1 MSDDVFRRTGRGGAG
16 NFYSKKDVEDVQK
29 ATAASADLEAQ
40 ADLTKTA
47 TAVQQQQ
54 APTSYSRGG
63 RGGAGNFYDA
73 ADTAASAKQQSED
86 AERTKKA
93 VAASIAARHKAGA
106 VAGGTGRGGAG
117 NYGAAAIPGADLP
130 TAEDEQQRKVVE
142 EEMEL
147 RVLKEVEE
155 QLGKPPGVYTRPG
168 PEE

>member
-16 NFYSKKDVEDVQK
+16 NYYSKKDIEDVQK
-29 ATAASADLEAQ
+29 ASEASADLEAQ

-47 TAVQQQQ
+47 TTIQQQP
-54 APTSYSRGG
+54 APVPYSRGG
-63 RGGAGNFYDA
+63 RGGAGNFYGA

-93 VAASIAARHKAGA
+93 VAASIAARQKT
-106 VAGGTGRGGAG
+106 GGTGRGGAG

-130 TAEDEQQRKVVE
+130 TPEDEQRKKLAE
-142 EEMEL
+142 EEMEMK
-147 RVLKEVEE
+147 VLKEVED
-155 QLGKPPGVYTRPG
+155 QLGKPPGAYHRPG

>member
-16 NFYSKKDVEDVQK
+16 NYYSKKDIEDVQK
-29 ATAASADLEAQ
+29 ASEASADLEAQ

-47 TAVQQQQ
+47 TTIQQQP
-54 APTSYSRGG
+54 APVPYSRGG

-93 VAASIAARHKAGA
+93 VAASIAARQKT
-106 VAGGTGRGGAG
+106 GGTGRGGAG

-130 TAEDEQQRKVVE
+130 TPEDEQRKKLAE
-142 EEMEL
+142 EEMEMK
-147 RVLKEVEE
+147 VLKEVED
-155 QLGKPPGVYTRPG
+155 QLDKPPGAYHRPG